1 MGVNN
6 LVYRGQ
12 EEISRAV
19 GINWKN
25 FSYYVKNKKLPV
37 FRIDGKGTW
46 LAMPDDLKKWLL
58 DQRENNL
65 YK

>member
-1 MGVNN
+1 MGGN

-25 FSYYVKNKKLPV
+25 FSYYVRKKELPV
-37 FRIDGKGTW
+37 FRIDGKGSW
-46 LAMPDDLKKWLL
+46 LAMPDDLKEWLHI
-58 DQRENNL
+58 QRKNNL
-65 YK
+65 KK